1 MFLETA
7 LGNEKLR
14 MTPRSQY
21 CSVILDPCWRMPSIK
36 EFELI
41 GVNCISTIR
50 GLLQFAAKLIHDVA
64 VAGDK
69 CISALYYVLVV
80 IEKVH
85 ILVRFES

>member
-21 CSVILDPCWRMPSIK
+21 CSVILDPCWRM
-36 EFELI
+36 
-41 GVNCISTIR
+41 
-50 GLLQFAAKLIHDVA
+50 QFAAKLIHDVA
-64 VAGDK
+64 AAGDK